1 MVTFYHV
8 STNKIKTGDTIKRT
22 MTPAK
27 WRIDRGYTKDFA
39 CLAFNIN
46 HAKFWVKVLSQSP
59 KENGSWYIYKVQI
72 PAEEKVELCIDGLY
86 YNFAIG
92 IEGTAEDVKSLD
104 VVPYDSEVIVTS
116 DNARVIEIEEANKYV
131 FSL

>member
-59 KENGSWYIYKVQI
+59 KENGSWYIYKVQL
-72 PAEEKVELCIDGLY
+72 PAKKKSSYVLTDFITILPSGLR
-86 YNFAIG
+86 AQQKRSRG
-92 IEGTAEDVKSLD
+92 
-104 VVPYDSEVIVTS
+104 
-116 DNARVIEIEEANKYV
+116 
-131 FSL
+131 